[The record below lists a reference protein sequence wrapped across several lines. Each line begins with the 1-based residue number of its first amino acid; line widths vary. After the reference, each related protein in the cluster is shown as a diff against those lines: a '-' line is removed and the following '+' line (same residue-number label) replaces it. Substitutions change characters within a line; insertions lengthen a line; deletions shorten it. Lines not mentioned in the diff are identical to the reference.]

1 MIKNDGP
8 RSGDSRALPTQNES
22 RVMPR
27 DSALRAQVA
36 NSSFGNSGFAP
47 SGFGNS
53 GFSNSGFGPSGIVPT
68 NAPGMPNTVIGLL
81 QALQHADS
89 PDSVKLTLGVAQW
102 QVLAGYLQTFT
113 MEEGQALIEQGSK
126 DTTVYFIESGAL
138 NVYHTDA
145 NAQAHVAII
154 GVNETRGAGHHAGK
168 TSAPDEIRKKLY
180 QLKKDNTTFYMNLVP
195 TKDQKGTIVVTWLK
209 NPTARSRLF
218 TFRKRL
224 ITICRCRITS
234 QHLDFKQHVTSASNW
249 YVI

>member
-8 RSGDSRALPTQNES
+8 GTGGARPLPTQSES

-27 DSALRAQVA
+27 DSALRAQTA
-36 NSSFGNSGFAP
+36 NSNFGNSGFAP

-53 GFSNSGFGPSGIVPT
+53 IVPT
-68 NAPGMPNTVIGLL
+68 NAPGMPQSVIGLL

-154 GVNETRGAGHHAGK
+154 GPGSCVGEGAFFSRMPRNATVQAANRCKLWSMTPMRFTELSNRHSAIALALVMSLGSVVARRLGNRPKRGA
-168 TSAPDEIRKKLY
+168 
-180 QLKKDNTTFYMNLVP
+180 
-195 TKDQKGTIVVTWLK
+195 VT
-209 NPTARSRLF
+209 
-218 TFRKRL
+218 
-224 ITICRCRITS
+224 
-234 QHLDFKQHVTSASNW
+234 
-249 YVI
+249 

>member
-154 GVNETRGAGHHAGK
+154 GPGSCVGEGAFFSRMPRNATVQAANRCKLWSLTPMRFTELSNRHSAIALALVMSLGSVVARRLGNRPKRGA
-168 TSAPDEIRKKLY
+168 
-180 QLKKDNTTFYMNLVP
+180 
-195 TKDQKGTIVVTWLK
+195 VT
-209 NPTARSRLF
+209 
-218 TFRKRL
+218 
-224 ITICRCRITS
+224 
-234 QHLDFKQHVTSASNW
+234 
-249 YVI
+249 